1 MFDCKSGIQTP
12 FYWLFLKKYDRTVA
26 PMQKDIFYKELGQRL
41 KACRKMRGIPL
52 KRVAKNLERSIAT
65 ISKYENGE
73 IIISLDVLLDYC
85 RCLQIELAT
94 ILPPSQNCKDKE
106 QERYTHL
113 FIDQLWLYWY
123 KKTTDSIH
131 ISSIQCDNNAMR
143 AELYFDVKD
152 VKNRQDC
159 LYLYQGEV
167 VYSDH
172 SISFFVQNTIAP
184 YDTITLN
191 LPTMYKESEYHYR
204 IGLSTGIT
212 FNYQN
217 VGVKILAS
225 SELISDRAFLL
236 EKLTVSQ
243 EEIRTLKK
251 RNYFYI
257 CEYNN
262 TPEKNR

>member
-1 MFDCKSGIQTP
+1 MI
-12 FYWLFLKKYDRTVA
+12 LYDSNDRNEGKCF
-26 PMQKDIFYKELGQRL
+26 MQKDTFYKELGQKL

-52 KRVAKNLERSIAT
+52 KSIAKDLERSIGT
-65 ISKYENGE
+65 VSKYENGE

-85 RCLQIELAT
+85 RCIQIDPSVV
-94 ILPPSQNCKDKE
+94 LPPASDLTDSRQD
-106 QERYTHL
+106 RYTHL
-113 FIDQLWLYWY
+113 YIDQLWLYWY
-123 KKTTDSIH
+123 KKTTDRIH
-131 ISSIQCDNNAMR
+131 MSCIRCDNNTMK
-143 AELYFDVKD
+143 AELYFDLQD
-152 VKNRQDC
+152 PKNRQSC
-159 LYLYQGEV
+159 LYLYQGKV

-184 YDTITLN
+184 YDTLTLN
-191 LPTMYKESEYHYR
+191 IPTMYKESEYRYR

-225 SELISDRAFLL
+225 SDLISDRDFLIK
-236 EKLTVSQ
+236 KLTVSR

-262 TPEKNR
+262 TPRDEETTPEK